1 MLMEQTVDKSYGKAS
16 EGHHDPLTGFVSA
29 GHAGWA
35 GWFRPK
41 AKPFLSFF
49 TAVSFADGEKCKLG
63 KVAKPLCRPTE
74 ATGVAGGFDYC
85 LFIMRQSR

>member
-35 GWFRPK
+35 GVVSTK
-41 AKPFLSFF
+41 SETVPFIFH
-49 TAVSFADGEKCKLG
+49 G
-63 KVAKPLCRPTE
+63 
-74 ATGVAGGFDYC
+74 
-85 LFIMRQSR
+85 RQLR

>member
-16 EGHHDPLTGFVSA
+16 EGHHDPLTGFVST
-29 GHAGWA
+29 GHAGRA

-49 TAVSFADGEKCKLG
+49 TAVSFADGRE
-63 KVAKPLCRPTE
+63 T
-74 ATGVAGGFDYC
+74 GGFDYC